1 MVRSAARS
9 VLTTTLMVLLYYLL
23 PLDRA
28 GGTSADVGLACGL
41 LGFSGVLAWQISRI
55 IRSDYPR
62 LRAVE
67 AAAVSL
73 PLFVLVFAATY
84 FILEH
89 NEPGSFSQ
97 PLTRTDA
104 LYFTFTVFSTV
115 GFGDIVPKT
124 ETARVT
130 TMLQMIGD
138 LIAVGLIIRLMLG
151 AVTIGLRRRAQRQDD
166 PDAAPSDGL

>member
-1 MVRSAARS
+1 MLRSAARS
-9 VLTTTLMVLLYYLL
+9 VLTSTLMVLLYYLL
-23 PLDRA
+23 PLDHA
-28 GGTSADVGLACGL
+28 GGISADIGLACGL
-41 LGFSGVLAWQISRI
+41 LGFSGVLTWQISRI

-73 PLFVLVFAATY
+73 PLFVLVFATAY

-89 NEPGSFSQ
+89 NEPGSFSE

-104 LYFTFTVFSTV
+104 LYFTVTVFSTV

-124 ETARVT
+124 EAARVA

-138 LIAVGLIIRLMLG
+138 LIAIGLIIRLILG
-151 AVTIGLRRRAQRQDD
+151 AVNVGLRRRAQRQDGPETAP
-166 PDAAPSDGL
+166 PDGR